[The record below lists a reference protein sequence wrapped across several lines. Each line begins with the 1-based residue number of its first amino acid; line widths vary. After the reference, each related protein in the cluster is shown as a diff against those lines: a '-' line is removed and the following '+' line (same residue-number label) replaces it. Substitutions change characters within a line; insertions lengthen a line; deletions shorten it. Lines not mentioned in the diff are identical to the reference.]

1 MRRQHT
7 KQSDSRMSGW
17 LQPGRRRHCI
27 AAVAG
32 LLLAAAGVSAL
43 AQSLEF
49 RLNPDWPQIPLGDNW
64 LTGGLGGMCID
75 QRDHVFLLNRQ
86 NVVEDD
92 LDGALLAPPIIEL
105 NPAGEVVGGWGDPE
119 LLGGRLHDCHAD
131 AEGNLWIVA
140 AATGHI
146 QKYDPANGRLLLLQV
161 GESGRFDSSDGS
173 RQGQPLNSDSAQFFL
188 PSAIDT
194 DGNGDIYVADGELP
208 GGNARIAVLD
218 REGNFLRQWRLR
230 REPGEADI
238 IELPHCIRVSGDG
251 LVYVCDRRA
260 DRIQVF
266 NRQGEFVRNI
276 SVGFSPM
283 SDPARRASG
292 ARGTAVVLD
301 FSPDAEQRHIY
312 VINQNSVMVDVLDR
326 DTGEKLASFGTGPGR
341 YPGQFELPHGIAV
354 DSRGN
359 VYVAEQEGRRVQQFA
374 PVTP

>member
-1 MRRQHT
+1 MNIRRN
-7 KQSDSRMSGW
+7 
-17 LQPGRRRHCI
+17 I
-27 AAVAG
+27 ATILC
-32 LLLAAAGVSAL
+32 LLLTAVGAAAQ
-43 AQSLEF
+43 AQALEF
-49 RLNPDWPQIPLGDNW
+49 RVNPDWPQLPLGDNW
-64 LTGGLGGMCID
+64 LTGGLGGICVD
-75 QRDHVFLLNRQ
+75 DRDHVYLLNRQ

-92 LDGALLAPPIIEL
+92 LDGARLAPPIIEL
-105 NPAGEVVGGWGDPE
+105 NPAGEVVRGWGDPE

-146 QKYDPANGRLLLLQV
+146 QKYDPADGSLQLQV
-161 GESGRFDSSDGS
+161 GESGLFDSSDGS

-230 REPGEADI
+230 RDPGEADI
-238 IELPHCIRVSGDG
+238 IELPHCIRVSDDG

-283 SDPARRASG
+283 SDPAGRASG
-292 ARGTAVVLD
+292 ARGNCRCTRLFARTRNNTTYMSSTRTASWSTCSTATPAKNWRVSAPD
-301 FSPDAEQRHIY
+301 PDAIRGSSNCPTASPWIPAETFTSPNRKGGAC
-312 VINQNSVMVDVLDR
+312 NNS
-326 DTGEKLASFGTGPGR
+326 FP
-341 YPGQFELPHGIAV
+341 
-354 DSRGN
+354 
-359 VYVAEQEGRRVQQFA
+359 
-374 PVTP
+374 